1 MILLTGAAGKTGKA
15 ILNRLVP
22 HGVRVRSL
30 VRTAQQAEE
39 IKRIG
44 SSEVIIGNLRDQESL
59 NRALDNIHKIYFI
72 CPNMTPDELEI
83 GETLIRLAREHS
95 VSRFVYHSVLHP
107 QVEAMPHHWQKMRV
121 EEKLFESGLDFTI
134 LQPCAYMQN
143 ILANWKSIEEDG
155 TYAVPYAPSAR
166 ISMVDLEDIAAA
178 AEVVLTQL
186 NHSSAIY
193 ELAGPEALSQLE
205 VAEVLATELGKPV
218 RAVAIDRAVWEEN
231 ARLSGLDERSIKT
244 LLLMFEYYENYNLAG
259 NANILS
265 YLIKK
270 PATFFSDFVHRINTT
285 DQRNRVNAIY
295 SEKKD

>member
-15 ILNRLVP
+15 ILNRLVL

-30 VRTAQQAEE
+30 VRTARQAEE
-39 IKRIG
+39 IKRMG
-44 SSEVIIGNLRDQESL
+44 SSEVIIGDLRDQESL
-59 NRALDNIHKIYFI
+59 TRALDGIGKLYFI

-83 GETLIRLAREHS
+83 GKTLIRLTREHS

-107 QVEAMPHHWQKMRV
+107 QIEAMPHHWQKMRV
-121 EEKLFESGLDFTI
+121 EEKLFESGLNFTI

-155 TYAVPYAPSAR
+155 SYAVPYATSTR

-186 NHSSAIY
+186 NHSNAIY
-193 ELAGPEALSQLE
+193 ELAGPQALSQLE
-205 VAEVLATELGKPV
+205 VAEVLSAELGKPV
-218 RAVAIDRAVWEEN
+218 HSVAIDRAVWEKN
-231 ARLSGLDERSIKT
+231 ARLSGLDERSIET
-244 LLLMFEYYENYNLAG
+244 LLLMFEYYENFNLAG
-259 NANILS
+259 NTNILS

-270 PATFFSDFVHRINTT
+270 PATTFSEFVHRINTT
-285 DQRNRVNAIY
+285 DQRNRVNGKY
-295 SEKKD
+295 SEKKE